1 MTLDTEPD
9 LSDFSR
15 IDFSN
20 GAVAAVSGGSD
31 STALLLLL
39 KAHLDRNAPATKLLA
54 VTIDHRLRPQAAAE
68 AQAVARLCAA
78 RGIAHRVLAWS
89 GRKPSTG
96 LPAAAREARYRLL
109 AEAAEAAGIGLIL
122 TGHTADD
129 QAETVLMRQARDER
143 ARDEWARDEWAR
155 DERPSD
161 KRPSDGGQSD
171 DGRREEGRG
180 LAGMA
185 PATLYDWRHWIVRP
199 LLGVRREALREF
211 LRREQVA
218 WIEDPTNADTAFERP
233 RVRAALAEGDGA
245 PRVAEAIALARKVA
259 AEREQLGRRAAM
271 LIRSLASRPAAGL
284 VRLDRDFATE
294 SDSGAAIYALRILL
308 AATGGTAFLPD
319 QARSEALFGR
329 LRTGPLCA
337 TLSRTVI
344 DARRTGIFLH
354 RELRDLPPAVEVS
367 DNALWDGRRRITLGD
382 SSGALLI
389 APLLVAPL
397 GAALAA
403 KRAIAGHGTPA
414 SLVRAALAAE
424 PALWRDGECLGLPG
438 EGPGLPGEGPM
449 PAAVAEYPAVA
460 PFARFL
466 PSFDLAPADA
476 VAALLG
482 AAPVPASPF
491 GGHSAGLPRAK
502 A

>member
-9 LSDFSR
+9 LSDFSQ

-54 VTIDHRLRPQAAAE
+54 VTIDHQLRPQAAAE

-78 RGIAHRVLAWS
+78 RGIAHRILAWS
-89 GRKPSTG
+89 GHKPSTG

-109 AEAAEAAGIGLIL
+109 AEAADAEDIGLIL

-129 QAETVLMRQARDER
+129 QAETVLMRQARDDGPGE
-143 ARDEWARDEWAR
+143 
-155 DERPSD
+155 ERP
-161 KRPSDGGQSD
+161 
-171 DGRREEGRG
+171 REEGRG

-199 LLGVRREALREF
+199 LLGIRREALREF

-233 RVRAALAEGDGA
+233 RVRAALVEGDDA
-245 PRVAEAIALARKVA
+245 PRMAEAMALARKAA
-259 AEREQLGRRAAM
+259 AEREQLGHRAAM

-284 VRLDRDFATE
+284 VRLDRDFATAA
-294 SDSGAAIYALRILL
+294 DSRAAIYALRILL

-329 LRTGPLCA
+329 FRTGPLCA

-344 DARRTGIFLH
+344 DARRTGIFLR
-354 RELRDLPPAVEVS
+354 RELRDLPPAVAVS
-367 DNALWDGRRRITLGD
+367 GNALWDGRRRITLDD

-397 GAALAA
+397 RPALAA

-424 PALWRDGECLGLPG
+424 PALWRDGECLGLLG

-449 PAAVAEYPAVA
+449 PAAVAAYPAVA

-482 AAPVPASPF
+482 AAPVPAVPF

>member
-1 MTLDTEPD
+1 MTLDSEPD

-54 VTIDHRLRPQAAAE
+54 VTIDHQLRPQAAAE

-89 GRKPSTG
+89 GHKPSTG

-109 AEAAEAAGIGLIL
+109 AEAAQAAGIGLIL

-129 QAETVLMRQARDER
+129 QAETVLMRQARDE
-143 ARDEWARDEWAR
+143 WARDEWAR
-155 DERPSD
+155 DGGPSD
-161 KRPSDGGQSD
+161 EGQGD
-171 DGRREEGRG
+171 DGPRDEGRG

-185 PATLYDWRHWIVRP
+185 PATLYEWRHWIVRP
-199 LLGVRREALREF
+199 LLGVRRAELREF

-218 WIEDPTNADTAFERP
+218 WIEDPTNADTGFERP

-245 PRVAEAIALARKVA
+245 PRVAEAMALARKAA
-259 AEREQLGRRAAM
+259 AEREQLGHRAAM

-284 VRLDRDFATE
+284 VRLDRDFATAA
-294 SDSGAAIYALRILL
+294 DSRAAIYALRILL

-319 QARSEALFGR
+319 QTRSEALFDR

-354 RELRDLPPAVEVS
+354 RELRDLPPAVAVS

-389 APLLVAPL
+389 APLFVAPL

-403 KRAIAGHGTPA
+403 KRAIEGHGTPA

-424 PALWRDGECLGLPG
+424 PALWRDGECLGLLG
-438 EGPGLPGEGPM
+438 EGPDLLGEGPM
-449 PAAVAEYPAVA
+449 PAAVAACPAVA

-466 PSFDLAPADA
+466 PSFDLVPADA